1 LEGIRVTGLKSIPR
15 APGWLPLVGHT
26 LPLTR
31 QPYGFIKT
39 LHTTGD
45 LVRVDLGPMPMY
57 FVTNAKLA
65 YEVMVT
71 KARSFHKGRFFD
83 RLRALAGDGLA
94 TSDGE
99 THRTHRRLMQPMF
112 HKQRIAAYAEAMS
125 SRAVEMIETWKD
137 GETLQIESVMSD
149 YVVNT
154 LADAM
159 FSTDI
164 GAPAAEAVR
173 RNVPIIIENLL
184 FRTVSPPFLDG
195 MPIPPNRK
203 FDRATKELLRV
214 IDHVVAQAREAA
226 VDGQVDG
233 PDLMSTL
240 LSARDADTNE
250 ALSDEE
256 VRDELGT
263 ILFAG
268 TETTASTMAWGL
280 YEVATHPEVEA
291 KVLAELDAVAG
302 DRPLTFDDV
311 AELKYLRQVVDETNR
326 LHSVTLLMRRN
337 IEPVE
342 LGGIDLPVGTEIAFS
357 LYALHQD
364 PRVFPD
370 AGEFDPDRWLPE
382 RAADLP
388 REAFLPF
395 GAGARKCIGDAFSWT
410 EIIIALGTVLR
421 EWKLEPVR
429 DHTPK
434 EAPAAMPHPDHMP
447 MTISRRQ
454 VREPV
459 TA

>member
-1 LEGIRVTGLKSIPR
+1 MS
-15 APGWLPLVGHT
+15 
-26 LPLTR
+26 R
-31 QPYGFIKT
+31 QPYGFIKS
-39 LHTTGD
+39 LHETGD

-83 RLRALAGDGLA
+83 RLKALVGDGIA

-112 HKQRIAAYAEAMS
+112 HKQRIAEYGELMSRRAAAMS
-125 SRAVEMIETWKD
+125 DSWQD
-137 GETLQIESVMSD
+137 GETIAVEKVMTEF
-149 YVVNT
+149 VVNT
-154 LADAM
+154 LAAAM
-159 FSTDI
+159 FSTDL

-184 FRTVSPPFLDG
+184 FRTVSPPFLDHV
-195 MPIPPNRK
+195 PIPPNRR
-203 FDRATKELLRV
+203 FDKATKELLRV
-214 IDHVVAQAREAA
+214 IDEVVAASRKAGDE
-226 VDGQVDG
+226 DGR
-233 PDLMSTL
+233 DLLTTL

-250 ALSDEE
+250 ALTDEE
-256 VRDELGT
+256 VRNELGT

-268 TETTASTMAWGL
+268 TETTASTLAWCL
-280 YEVATHPEVEA
+280 YEIAQHPDIEER
-291 KVLAELDAVAG
+291 VLAEIHEVVG
-302 DRPLTFDDV
+302 DRPVAFDDV
-311 AELKYLRQVVDETNR
+311 AELKYVRRVMDEVNR
-326 LHSVTLLMRRN
+326 LHSVTLLMRRA

-342 LGGIDLPVGTEIAFS
+342 LGGVDLPVGTEIAFS

-370 AGEFDPDRWLPE
+370 AERFDPDRWLPE
-382 RAADLP
+382 RSEDLP

-410 EIIIALGTVLR
+410 EIIITLATVLR
-421 EWKLEPVR
+421 QWKFTPGSG
-429 DHTPK
+429 HTPK

-447 MTISRRQ
+447 MTLSRRK
-454 VREPV
+454 VREPSGV
-459 TA
+459 